1 MLFTRY
7 AHLQKKSRLPVG
19 RLVKS
24 GDLLG
29 YCNNTGVSTG
39 AHLHFEVRE
48 ASASGETLDPKGFLP
63 QIDNL

>member
-1 MLFTRY
+1 
-7 AHLQKKSRLPVG
+7 LPVG

-63 QIDNL
+63 PVDNL